1 LHFKLQKIETWCGL
15 LAKLDLTD
23 YWDLIMRNTEN
34 RQLAAMAARRS
45 ASRNSSEK
53 PLKQRRL
60 SADASMLQ
68 PSLAANDPLFF
79 TGGQR
84 DFT

>member
-1 LHFKLQKIETWCGL
+1 
-15 LAKLDLTD
+15 
-23 YWDLIMRNTEN
+23 MRNIEN
-34 RQLAAMAARRS
+34 RQLAAMAAMAARRS

>member
-1 LHFKLQKIETWCGL
+1 
-15 LAKLDLTD
+15 
-23 YWDLIMRNTEN
+23 MRNTEN

-53 PLKQRRL
+53 SLKQRRL
-60 SADASMLQ
+60 SACASMLR
-68 PSLAANDPLFF
+68 PSLAANDPRFC
-79 TGGQR
+79 TGGPR

>member
-1 LHFKLQKIETWCGL
+1 
-15 LAKLDLTD
+15 
-23 YWDLIMRNTEN
+23 MRNTEN

-45 ASRNSSEK
+45 TIRNSSEK
-53 PLKQRRL
+53 PLKQRCL
-60 SADASMLQ
+60 SADASRLQ
-68 PSLAANDPLFF
+68 PSLAANDPLFC

>member
-1 LHFKLQKIETWCGL
+1 
-15 LAKLDLTD
+15 
-23 YWDLIMRNTEN
+23 MRNTEN
-34 RQLAAMAARRS
+34 RQLAARRS

-53 PLKQRRL
+53 SLKQRRL

-68 PSLAANDPLFF
+68 PSLAANDPLFC

>member
-1 LHFKLQKIETWCGL
+1 
-15 LAKLDLTD
+15 
-23 YWDLIMRNTEN
+23 MRNIEN

-45 ASRNSSEK
+45 AVVTQARSPLSEDVF
-53 PLKQRRL
+53 LLMHQCY
-60 SADASMLQ
+60 SQVLQ
-68 PSLAANDPLFF
+68 QMTRSFC

>member
-1 LHFKLQKIETWCGL
+1 
-15 LAKLDLTD
+15 
-23 YWDLIMRNTEN
+23 MRNTEN

-53 PLKQRRL
+53 SLKQRRL

-68 PSLAANDPLFF
+68 PSLAANDPLFC